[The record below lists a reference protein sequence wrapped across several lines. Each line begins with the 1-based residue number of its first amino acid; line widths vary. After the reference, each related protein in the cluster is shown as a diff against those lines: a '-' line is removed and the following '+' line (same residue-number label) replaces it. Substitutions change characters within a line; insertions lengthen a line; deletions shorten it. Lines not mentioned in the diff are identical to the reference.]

1 MTASPVE
8 PMIGPTVAEIVVD
21 PALTP
26 CARPPWLIVATEG
39 FAEAQVAVEVRSS
52 V

>member
-8 PMIGPTVAEIVVD
+8 PVIGPTVAEIVVE

-26 CARPPWLIVATEG
+26 CARPPVLIVATDG

>member
-1 MTASPVE
+1 V
-8 PMIGPTVAEIVVD
+8 IGSTVAEIVVE

-26 CARPPWLIVATEG
+26 CASPPVLIVATDG
-39 FAEAQVAVEVRSS
+39 FAEAQVAVEVRFS